1 MRDRYVDTQQGGA
14 RWVASVSIGSGAG
27 SNLQRIVSSC
37 DRGFDKDL
45 VHLLSQYHPTGLPAT
60 EGGGAGGLDVIGV
73 GRQFV

>member
-45 VHLLSQYHPTGLPAT
+45 VHLLSITPSPCPAGIMSSST
-60 EGGGAGGLDVIGV
+60 Y
-73 GRQFV
+73 